1 MGTLGKI
8 RRKIG
13 QIWTKHPPEKLVKEI
28 MFKTKGD
35 EKLVAGV
42 DMLHGG
48 RVGDKKRR
56 KRKKGK
62 QDVQIPGKHPG

>member
-1 MGTLGKI
+1 
-8 RRKIG
+8 
-13 QIWTKHPPEKLVKEI
+13 
-28 MFKTKGD
+28 MFKIKGD

-42 DMLHGG
+42 DMLRGG
-48 RVGDKKRR
+48 RVGDKKRT